1 MDINWNK
8 EINDLHFDIVSI
20 YCLIV
25 SLTFIPTLS
34 LCPLFFWLLFH
45 VIIVANF
52 FFLCLVCSYL
62 ILGTILVRNWITT
75 ESNCMYWEKECN
87 WVRGN
92 RKLQNKHVIC
102 TYSSGFSSNCCF
114 QITFYVV
121 IDMNIATIV
130 RKSDSLIFSRVRVG
144 ERMALEVL

>member
-1 MDINWNK
+1 MI
-8 EINDLHFDIVSI
+8 LFLFIVQ
-20 YCLIV
+20 LFPLL
-25 SLTFIPTLS
+25 LT
-34 LCPLFFWLLFH
+34 PLYHYAPFFFWLLFH

-102 TYSSGFSSNCCF
+102 TYSSGFSSNCSF

-121 IDMNIATIV
+121 IDMDIATIV